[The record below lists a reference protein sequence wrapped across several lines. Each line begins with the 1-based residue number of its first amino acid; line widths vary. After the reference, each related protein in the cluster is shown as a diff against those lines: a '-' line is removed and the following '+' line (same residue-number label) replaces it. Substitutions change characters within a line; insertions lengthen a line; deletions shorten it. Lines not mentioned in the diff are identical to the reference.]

1 MALLAGGACVMGV
14 GACGGGERQD
24 KGEKAGDYKVV
35 ITRASF
41 PAKQAIADATT
52 MKISVRN
59 ADDKTLP
66 DVAVTVATDPG
77 DSGGAAQ
84 AFSADIADPNVADS
98 SRPIWIV
105 DKGPAG
111 GDTAY
116 TNTWALGPLKAGQS
130 KDFEWKVT
138 AVKPGDYT
146 INYSVSPGL
155 TGKAKVAS
163 GGTTKGTF
171 KVNIDDTPPDARVS
185 DDGKVIREPGTST
198 DTP

>member
-1 MALLAGGACVMGV
+1 MAVTLCAVGV

-24 KGEKAGDYKVV
+24 KAEKAGSYKVE
-35 ITRASF
+35 ITDASF
-41 PAKQAIADATT
+41 PKQQSIADPAT

-59 ADDKTLP
+59 VDDKTLP
-66 DVAVTVATDPG
+66 DVSVTVATEPG

-84 AFSADIADPNVADS
+84 AFSSDIADPDVSDP

-105 DKGPAG
+105 DEGPEG
-111 GDTAY
+111 GDTSY

-138 AVKPGDYT
+138 AVKAGDYT

-171 KVNIDDTPPDARVS
+171 KVKVDDTPPNARVG
-185 DDGKVIREPGTST
+185 DDGEVIREPGDSSN
-198 DTP
+198 

>member
-1 MALLAGGACVMGV
+1 MATLMLCSGLA
-14 GACGGGERQD
+14 ACGGGERQD
-24 KGEKAGDYKVV
+24 KAEKAGDYKVE
-35 ITRASF
+35 ITDASF
-41 PAKQAIADATT
+41 PTKQSIADATT

-59 ADDKTLP
+59 TDDKTLP
-66 DVAVTVATDPG
+66 DVSVTVATDPG

-84 AFSADIADPNVADS
+84 AFSADIQDPNVADS

-105 DKGPAG
+105 DEGPAG

-130 KDFEWKVT
+130 KDFQWKVT
-138 AVKPGDYT
+138 AVKAGDYT

-163 GGTTKGTF
+163 TGGTTKGTF
-171 KVNIDDTPPDARVS
+171 KVKVDDTPPNASVG
-185 DDGKVIREPGTST
+185 DDGEVIRTPG
-198 DTP
+198 DDAN

>member
-1 MALLAGGACVMGV
+1 MLVGLCALGV
-14 GACGGGERQD
+14 SACGSGDRQD
-24 KGEKAGDYKVV
+24 KAEKAGNYKVE
-35 ITRASF
+35 ITDASF
-41 PAKQAIADATT
+41 PKKQSIADTT
-52 MKISVRN
+52 KMKISVRN
-59 ADDKTLP
+59 VDDKTLP
-66 DVAVTVATDPG
+66 DVSVTVATDPG

-84 AFSADIADPNVADS
+84 AFSSDIADPNVSDS

-105 DKGPAG
+105 DEGPKGG
-111 GDTAY
+111 ETSY

-138 AVKPGDYT
+138 AVKAGDYT

-171 KVNIDDTPPDARVS
+171 KVTVDDTPPDARVG
-185 DDGKVIREPGTST
+185 DDGEVIRDPGSQ
-198 DTP
+198 D